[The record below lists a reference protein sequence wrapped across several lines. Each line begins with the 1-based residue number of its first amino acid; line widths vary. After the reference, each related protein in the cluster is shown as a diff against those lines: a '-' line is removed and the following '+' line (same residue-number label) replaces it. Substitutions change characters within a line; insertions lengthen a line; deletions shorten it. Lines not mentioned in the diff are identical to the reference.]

1 MSKKATNFLSK
12 KATHCLLSCF
22 FACVALLLSKFLLS
36 KKATQAKK
44 QQQQSNNAKKQC
56 RVPSKEATKQKS
68 NTKSSAKKQ
77 QPAKKQQT
85 FRAKKQQQRKQKSNK
100 QFRNWAISQPTK
112 LVACRTLIWT
122 PKLSIQFSSLQRVS
136 SKGRTI
142 FAERSTPWTKV
153 RKFMS
158 HKLWRYWVN

>member
-85 FRAKKQQQRKQKSNK
+85 FRAKKQHEQKSNSNESK
-100 QFRNWAISQPTK
+100 KATSNFAIEQFRNQQN
-112 LVACRTLIWT
+112 LLRVAPCWRVFFQRHLWPKCWLCKYCR
-122 PKLSIQFSSLQRVS
+122 
-136 SKGRTI
+136 
-142 FAERSTPWTKV
+142 
-153 RKFMS
+153 
-158 HKLWRYWVN
+158 KLWM

>member
-68 NTKSSAKKQ
+68 NTKSSANKQ
-77 QPAKKQQT
+77 QLAKKQRIAWATKQHEQKSNSKKAT
-85 FRAKKQQQRKQKSNK
+85 RAKKQKY
-100 QFRNWAISQPTK
+100 RNFPLHIFLSILFLWTK
-112 LVACRTLIWT
+112 LATFEKSKNNMLRRHLTHSNLSRTYI
-122 PKLSIQFSSLQRVS
+122 
-136 SKGRTI
+136 
-142 FAERSTPWTKV
+142 PWELLN
-153 RKFMS
+153 RRP
-158 HKLWRYWVN
+158 HP